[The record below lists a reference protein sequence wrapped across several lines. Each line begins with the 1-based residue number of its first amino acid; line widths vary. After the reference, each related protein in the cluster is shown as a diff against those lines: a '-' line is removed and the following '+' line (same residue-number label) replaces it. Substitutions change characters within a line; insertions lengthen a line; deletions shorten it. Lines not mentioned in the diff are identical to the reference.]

1 MPKSQYISPEKA
13 FEKGFLEINKIPLC
27 QYDASLEDEKKIYT
41 KEDFLRI
48 YRDMRIIREFE
59 TMLNEIKTKSVY
71 NGVEYNNP
79 GPAHLSIGQEASAVG
94 QAYCLDINDFTFG
107 SHRSHGEILAKGL
120 SSIHKLTEEELY
132 DIMKEFLGGNI
143 LSVVEARQE
152 ADKKGNIKDLAIDFL
167 LYGALAEIFARTTG
181 FNRGLGGSMH
191 AFFIPFGIFPNNAIV
206 GGAAPVALG
215 AALYK
220 RANQKKG
227 IVIANSGDGAL
238 GRGPVL
244 EAINMSTMDQIT
256 KLWGMDGK
264 YSDAGMPILF
274 NVFNNFYGMGGQTK
288 GETMGWDVA
297 ARLGAGFNPE
307 NLHAEKVNGYDPLAV
322 IDATTRKKQLLVEG
336 KGPALLEVATYRV
349 SGHSPS
355 DSSTYRSVEE
365 IEEWQANCPI
375 AAYRR
380 KMVEGG
386 IATDDEFAAIEE
398 EIIRRTTKICAMATD
413 LEISPRMDLSKT
425 PDMISSIMFSNTN
438 TPSMDPDR
446 APDVLA
452 PKEDNP
458 RVKQL
463 ATKARYAFDE
473 NGKAIPKIKQ
483 FGVRDGIFEAIYDK
497 FYEDPTLIAYGEDN
511 RDWGGAFAVYRG
523 LTEAL
528 PYHRFFNSPISE
540 AAIVGSSVGYAM
552 AGGRAIVELMSADFI
567 GCAGDEI
574 FNQLSKWQSMS
585 AGILKMPVVVR
596 VSVGSKYGAQHSQD
610 WTALCAHIPGLKVC
624 FPSTPYDAKGLMAAA
639 LNGTDPVIFFESQR
653 IYDKGEEFHKGGVPT
668 ESYEIPFGE
677 PDVKREGK
685 DVTILTIGAVL
696 YRALDAA
703 KILEEKYGISAEV
716 IDSRSI
722 VPFNYEKVVESV
734 KKTGKI
740 VIVGDA
746 CDRGSI
752 MRDMASNITEMAFDY
767 LDAPPA
773 VFGSRNWITPAFEF
787 EKYFFPQ
794 ADGIIDVINQK
805 LMPIPG
811 YVNTIN
817 ESEIEHMNRSK
828 VGL

>member
-1 MPKSQYISPEKA
+1 MPKNQYISPSDA
-13 FEKGFLEINKIPLC
+13 FASGFLSFDKIPLC
-27 QYDASLEDEKKIYT
+27 QYKKTLAQEKKLYT

-71 NGVEYNNP
+71 NGVEYTNP

-120 SSIHKLTEEELY
+120 SSIEKLTETELY

-143 LSVVEARQE
+143 LKVVEGKQE
-152 ADKKGNIKDLAIDFL
+152 KQGDVKELAIDFL

-181 FNRGLGGSMH
+181 FNKGLGGSMH

-220 RANQKKG
+220 RSNHKKG

-244 EAINMSTMDQIT
+244 EALNMASMDQIR

-264 YSDAGMPILF
+264 YDDGGMPILF
-274 NVFNNFYGMGGQTK
+274 NVFNNFYGMGGQTR
-288 GETMGWDVA
+288 GETMGFDIA
-297 ARLGAGFNPE
+297 ARLGAGFNPDM
-307 NLHAEKVNGYDPLAV
+307 LHAEKVNGYDPLAV
-322 IDATTRKKQLLVEG
+322 IDATQRKKELLIKGE
-336 KGPALLEVATYRV
+336 GPAMLEVATYRV

-355 DSSTYRSVEE
+355 DSSTYRSQEE
-365 IEEWQANCPI
+365 IEEWKAACPI
-375 AAYRR
+375 AAYRN
-380 KMVEGG
+380 KMVAGG
-386 IATDDEFAAIEE
+386 IATEEEFDAIEE
-398 EIIRRTTKICAMATD
+398 DIIKRITKICRMSID
-413 LEISPRMDLSKT
+413 EEISPRMDLDSQ
-425 PDMISSIMFSNTN
+425 PDIISSIMFSNQSV
-438 TPSMDPDR
+438 PSMDPQR
-446 APDVLA
+446 EPEVLVS
-452 PKEDNP
+452 KEENP
-458 RVKQL
+458 RLKQI
-463 ATKARYAFDE
+463 AGKARYAYDE
-473 NGKAIPKIKQ
+473 KGELIPKIKQ
-483 FGVRDGIFEAIYDK
+483 FGLRDGIFEAIIDK

-523 LTEAL
+523 LTEAI

-540 AAIVGSSVGYAM
+540 AAIVGSAVGYAM
-552 AGGRAIVELMSADFI
+552 AGGRAIVELMYADFI

-610 WTALCAHIPGLKVC
+610 WTALTAHIPGLKVC
-624 FPSTPYDAKGLMAAA
+624 FPATPYDAKGLMCAA

-653 IYDKGEEFHKGGVPT
+653 IYDIGEQFHEGGVPA
-668 ESYEIPFGE
+668 ESYEVPFGE
-677 PDVKREGK
+677 PDVKREGT

-696 YRALDAA
+696 YRGLAAA
-703 KILEEKYGISAEV
+703 KKLEEQYGISAEV
-716 IDSRSI
+716 IDARSI
-722 VPFNYEKVVESV
+722 VPFNYDKVLESV
-734 KKTGKI
+734 KKTGRI
-740 VIVGDA
+740 IIVGDA
-746 CDRGSI
+746 CDRNSV
-752 MRDMASNITEMAFDY
+752 MRDMASNIAEMAFDY
-767 LDAPPA
+767 LDAPPV
-773 VFGSRNWITPAFEF
+773 VFGSRNWITPAYEF

-794 ADGIIDVINQK
+794 ADGIIDVISQK
-805 LMPIPG
+805 ILPIPG
-811 YVNTIN
+811 HVSTVN
-817 ESEIEHMNRSK
+817 ESEIEHMERSK
-828 VGL
+828 QGL

>member
-1 MPKSQYISPEKA
+1 MPKNQYISPSDA
-13 FEKGFLEINKIPLC
+13 FASGFLSFDKIPLC
-27 QYDASLEDEKKIYT
+27 QYKKTLAQEKKLYT

-71 NGVEYNNP
+71 NGVEYTNP

-120 SSIHKLTEEELY
+120 SSIEKLTETELY

-143 LSVVEARQE
+143 LKVVEGKQE
-152 ADKKGNIKDLAIDFL
+152 KQGDVKELAIDFL

-181 FNRGLGGSMH
+181 FNKGLGGSMH

-220 RANQKKG
+220 RSNHKKG

-244 EAINMSTMDQIT
+244 EALNMASMDQIR

-264 YSDAGMPILF
+264 YDDGGMPILF
-274 NVFNNFYGMGGQTK
+274 NVFNNFYGMGGQTR
-288 GETMGWDVA
+288 GETMGFDIA
-297 ARLGAGFNPE
+297 ARLGAGFNPDM
-307 NLHAEKVNGYDPLAV
+307 LHAEKVNGYDPLAV
-322 IDATTRKKQLLVEG
+322 IDATQRKKELLIKGE
-336 KGPALLEVATYRV
+336 GPAMLEVATYRV

-355 DSSTYRSVEE
+355 DSSTYRSQEE
-365 IEEWQANCPI
+365 IEEWKAACPI
-375 AAYRR
+375 AAYRS
-380 KMVEGG
+380 KMVAGG
-386 IATDDEFAAIEE
+386 IATEEEFDAIEE
-398 EIIRRTTKICAMATD
+398 DIIKRITKICRMSID
-413 LEISPRMDLSKT
+413 EEISPRMDLDSQ
-425 PDMISSIMFSNTN
+425 PEIISSIMFSNQSV
-438 TPSMDPDR
+438 PSMDPDR
-446 APDVLA
+446 EAEVLI
-452 PKEDNP
+452 PKEENP
-458 RVKQL
+458 RLKQI
-463 ATKARYAFDE
+463 AGKARFAYDE
-473 NGKAIPKIKQ
+473 KGEMIPKIKQ
-483 FGVRDGIFEAIYDK
+483 FGLRDGIFEAIIDK

-523 LTEAL
+523 LTEAI

-540 AAIVGSSVGYAM
+540 AAIVGSAVGYAM
-552 AGGRAIVELMSADFI
+552 AGGRAIVELMYADFI

-610 WTALCAHIPGLKVC
+610 WTALTAHIPGLKVC
-624 FPSTPYDAKGLMAAA
+624 FPATPYDAKGLMCAA

-653 IYDKGEEFHKGGVPT
+653 IYDIGEQFHAGGVPA
-668 ESYEIPFGE
+668 ESYEVPFGE
-677 PDVKREGK
+677 PDVKREGT

-696 YRALDAA
+696 YRGLAAA
-703 KILEEKYGISAEV
+703 KKLEEQYGISAEV
-716 IDSRSI
+716 IDARSI
-722 VPFNYEKVVESV
+722 VPFNYDKVLESV
-734 KKTGKI
+734 KKTGRI
-740 VIVGDA
+740 IIVGDA
-746 CDRGSI
+746 CDRNSV
-752 MRDMASNITEMAFDY
+752 MRDMASNIAEMAFDY
-767 LDAPPA
+767 LDAPPV
-773 VFGSRNWITPAFEF
+773 VFGSRNWITPAYEF

-794 ADGIIDVINQK
+794 ADGIIDVISQK
-805 LMPIPG
+805 ILPIPG
-811 YVNTIN
+811 HVSTVN
-817 ESEIEHMNRSK
+817 ESEIEHMERSK
-828 VGL
+828 QGL

>member
-1 MPKSQYISPEKA
+1 MPKNQYISPSDA
-13 FEKGFLEINKIPLC
+13 FASGFLSFDKIPLC
-27 QYDASLEDEKKIYT
+27 QYKKTLAQEKKLYT

-71 NGVEYNNP
+71 NGVEYTNP

-120 SSIHKLTEEELY
+120 SSIEKLTETELY

-143 LSVVEARQE
+143 LKVVEGKQE
-152 ADKKGNIKDLAIDFL
+152 KQGDVKELAIDFL

-181 FNRGLGGSMH
+181 FNKGLGGSMH

-220 RANQKKG
+220 RSNHKKG

-244 EAINMSTMDQIT
+244 EALNMASMDQIR

-264 YSDAGMPILF
+264 YDDGGMPILF
-274 NVFNNFYGMGGQTK
+274 NVFNNFYGMGGQTR
-288 GETMGWDVA
+288 GETMGFDIA
-297 ARLGAGFNPE
+297 ARLGAGFNPDM
-307 NLHAEKVNGYDPLAV
+307 LHAEKVNGYDPLAV
-322 IDATTRKKQLLVEG
+322 IDATQRKKELLIKGE
-336 KGPALLEVATYRV
+336 GPAMLEVATYRV

-355 DSSTYRSVEE
+355 DSSTYRSQEE
-365 IEEWQANCPI
+365 IEEWKAACPI
-375 AAYRR
+375 AAYRN
-380 KMVEGG
+380 KMVAGG
-386 IATDDEFAAIEE
+386 IATEEEFDAIEE
-398 EIIRRTTKICAMATD
+398 DIIKRITKICRMSID
-413 LEISPRMDLSKT
+413 EEISPRMDLDSQ
-425 PDMISSIMFSNTN
+425 PDIISSIMFSNQSV
-438 TPSMDPDR
+438 PSMDPQR
-446 APDVLA
+446 EPEVLIS
-452 PKEDNP
+452 KEENP
-458 RVKQL
+458 RLKQI
-463 ATKARYAFDE
+463 AGKARYAYDE
-473 NGKAIPKIKQ
+473 KGELIPKIKQ
-483 FGVRDGIFEAIYDK
+483 FGLRDGIFEAIIDK

-523 LTEAL
+523 LTEAI

-540 AAIVGSSVGYAM
+540 AAIVGSAVGYAM
-552 AGGRAIVELMSADFI
+552 AGGRAIVELMYADFI

-610 WTALCAHIPGLKVC
+610 WTALTAHIPGLKVC
-624 FPSTPYDAKGLMAAA
+624 FPATPYDAKGLMCAA

-653 IYDKGEEFHKGGVPT
+653 IYDIGEQFHEGGVPA
-668 ESYEIPFGE
+668 ESYEVPFGE
-677 PDVKREGK
+677 PDVKREGT

-696 YRALDAA
+696 YRGLAAA
-703 KILEEKYGISAEV
+703 KKLEEQYGISAEV
-716 IDSRSI
+716 IDARSI
-722 VPFNYEKVVESV
+722 VPFNYDKVLESV
-734 KKTGKI
+734 KKTGRI
-740 VIVGDA
+740 IIVGDA
-746 CDRGSI
+746 CDRNSV
-752 MRDMASNITEMAFDY
+752 MRDMASNIAEMAFDY
-767 LDAPPA
+767 LDAPPV
-773 VFGSRNWITPAFEF
+773 VFGSRNWITPAYEF

-794 ADGIIDVINQK
+794 TDGIIDVISHK
-805 LMPIPG
+805 ILPIPG
-811 YVNTIN
+811 HVSTVN
-817 ESEIEHMNRSK
+817 ESEIEHMERSK
-828 VGL
+828 QGL

>member
-1 MPKSQYISPEKA
+1 MPKNQYISPSDA
-13 FEKGFLEINKIPLC
+13 FASGFLSFDKIPLC
-27 QYDASLEDEKKIYT
+27 QYKKTLAQEKKLYT

-59 TMLNEIKTKSVY
+59 TMLNDIKTKSVY

-120 SSIHKLTEEELY
+120 SSIEKLTETELY

-143 LSVVEARQE
+143 LKVVEGKQE
-152 ADKKGNIKDLAIDFL
+152 KQGDVKELAIDFL

-181 FNRGLGGSMH
+181 FNKGLGGSMH

-220 RANQKKG
+220 RSNHKKG

-244 EAINMSTMDQIT
+244 EALNMASMDQIR

-264 YSDAGMPILF
+264 YDDGGMPILF
-274 NVFNNFYGMGGQTK
+274 NVFNNFYGMGGQTR
-288 GETMGWDVA
+288 GETMGFDIA
-297 ARLGAGFNPE
+297 ARLGAGFNPDM
-307 NLHAEKVNGYDPLAV
+307 LHAEKVNGYDPLAV
-322 IDATTRKKQLLVEG
+322 IDATQRKKELLIKGE
-336 KGPALLEVATYRV
+336 GPAMLEVATYRV

-355 DSSTYRSVEE
+355 DSSTYRSQEE
-365 IEEWQANCPI
+365 IEEWKAACPI
-375 AAYRR
+375 AAYRS
-380 KMVEGG
+380 KMVAGG
-386 IATDDEFAAIEE
+386 IATEEEFDVIEE
-398 EIIRRTTKICAMATD
+398 DIIRRITKICRMSID
-413 LEISPRMDLSKT
+413 EEISPRMDLDSQ
-425 PDMISSIMFSNTN
+425 PDIISSIMFSNQSV
-438 TPSMDPDR
+438 PSMDPDR
-446 APDVLA
+446 EAEVLI
-452 PKEDNP
+452 PKEENP
-458 RVKQL
+458 RLKQI
-463 ATKARYAFDE
+463 AGKARFAYDE
-473 NGKAIPKIKQ
+473 KGEMIPKIKQ
-483 FGVRDGIFEAIYDK
+483 FGLRDGIFEAIIDK

-523 LTEAL
+523 LTEAI

-540 AAIVGSSVGYAM
+540 AAIVGSAVGYAM
-552 AGGRAIVELMSADFI
+552 AGGRAIVELMYADFI

-610 WTALCAHIPGLKVC
+610 WTALTAHIPGLKVC
-624 FPSTPYDAKGLMAAA
+624 FPATPYDAKGLMCAA

-653 IYDKGEEFHKGGVPT
+653 IYDIGEQFHEGGVPT
-668 ESYEIPFGE
+668 ESYEVPFGE
-677 PDVKREGK
+677 PDVKREGT

-696 YRALDAA
+696 YRGLAAA
-703 KILEEKYGISAEV
+703 KKLEEQYGISAEV
-716 IDSRSI
+716 IDARSI
-722 VPFNYEKVVESV
+722 VPFNYDKVLESV
-734 KKTGKI
+734 KKTGRI
-740 VIVGDA
+740 IIVGDA
-746 CDRGSI
+746 CDRNSV
-752 MRDMASNITEMAFDY
+752 MRDMASNIAEMAFDY
-767 LDAPPA
+767 LDAPPV
-773 VFGSRNWITPAFEF
+773 VFGSRNWITPAYEF

-794 ADGIIDVINQK
+794 ADGIIDVISQK
-805 LMPIPG
+805 ILPIPG
-811 YVNTIN
+811 HVSTVN
-817 ESEIEHMNRSK
+817 ESEIEHIERNK
-828 VGL
+828 QGL